1 MKQKSPKKNVKTVR
15 VVKSVKAVKSAQPAQ
30 SAQSGKVFKAA
41 KKPKILLVEDD
52 NSTRESVI
60 IKLRLSGFEVVPAE
74 NGPEALEKLREEG
87 PFSAVLLDLIMPG
100 GDGFNFL
107 KEKQAD
113 KSLKDIKVI
122 VFSNLSQKEHVDR
135 AAELGASSYWVK
147 AHHSLREV
155 VDKLNLFLK
164 DGEKKNY
171 GH

>member
-1 MKQKSPKKNVKTVR
+1 MKQKSPKKNVASARVAKPAKLVKTIR
-15 VVKSVKAVKSAQPAQ
+15 
-30 SAQSGKVFKAA
+30 SGQVSKTI

-74 NGPEALEKLREEG
+74 NGPEALAKLRQEG
-87 PFSAVLLDLIMPG
+87 PFAAVLLDLIMPG

-107 KEKQAD
+107 KEKRAD

-122 VFSNLSQKEHVDR
+122 IFSNLSQKEHIDR
-135 AAELGASSYWVK
+135 AAELGASGYWVK

-155 VDKLNLFLK
+155 VDKLNLLLRN
-164 DGEKKNY
+164 GEKKNY
-171 GH
+171 GN